1 MFKTNVRKPSSF
13 KTIFQLAEFLVL
25 ILFLFWIMYKGTAEL
40 GYNWQWY
47 RVPHFLFTLED
58 GFIPGPLLKGLW
70 VTVKITFFSLILTV
84 FFGFIVALFRMSGSF
99 TANMLA
105 RIYLETIRNT
115 PLLIQLLF
123 NYFVLSPILNISSF
137 WTAII
142 TLALFEGAYAS
153 EIIRAGII
161 SIDHG
166 QWEAGRSIGLSKK
179 QTYFLV
185 IIPQAL
191 RMILPPLISQSVAL
205 IKDSALV
212 STIAIYDLTMQG
224 QSIISETFLTFEIW
238 FTIAGIYLVL
248 ALMIT
253 GIINLFKPANQHS
266 NI

>member
-1 MFKTNVRKPSSF
+1 
-13 KTIFQLAEFLVL
+13 
-25 ILFLFWIMYKGTAEL
+25 MYKGTAEL